1 MGTPA
6 RALEPGLAVGA
17 VAAALGLRLAYLGRI
32 DLLPEEA
39 YYWSYAQHL
48 DLGYLDHP
56 PLVAWL
62 IWAGEAVLG
71 KSELGVRIGAWLLSL
86 ATAGFGY
93 GVARN
98 AFGAAAGCWT
108 LLLVSGLPYFF
119 GVGMLMTPDAPLVAS
134 WAGALYF
141 LERAL
146 LAGRGAA
153 WLGFGACLGVGMLS
167 KYSMALLGAAALG
180 AVLLD
185 PAQRR
190 WLRRP
195 EPYLGLALALA
206 IFSPVLVWNA
216 RHDWASFAFQSARRL
231 GRPGRFGLPWLA
243 AGAALLLTPLG
254 LFAALQALA
263 GGDGPPARFR
273 RQARLFAGVPL
284 AVFAAFSLRHGVRL
298 HWTGPLWL
306 AALPLVAQRIAT
318 RPGLARIWG
327 ATLAAL
333 LLLYAAGLE
342 ALAAGS
348 LGVGAPRLPV
358 GWRELAAAVQ
368 ALARPLAG
376 EADPPPLLVGMDH
389 YSIASE
395 LGFYAGG
402 EEATGRQLFGRHSLM
417 YERWAWPRL
426 QPGRPLVLV
435 SFARDDLEDPRLAR
449 YLDALGPVEEHVLDR
464 SGRALGRFYTRV
476 GRSRA
481 PD

>member
-1 MGTPA
+1 LDPVP
-6 RALEPGLAVGA
+6 RALAFGA
-17 VAAALGLRLAYLGRI
+17 VAAALVLRLAYLGRI

-39 YYWSYAQHL
+39 YYWRYAQHL

-62 IWAGEAVLG
+62 IWVGDAAFG
-71 KSELGVRIGAWLLSL
+71 KSELGVRIGAFVLSL

-93 GVARN
+93 GLARN
-98 AFGAAAGCWT
+98 AFDAATARWT
-108 LLLVSGLPYFF
+108 LLLLCGLPYFF
-119 GVGMLMTPDAPLVAS
+119 GVGMLMTPDAPLLAS

-153 WLGFGACLGVGMLS
+153 WLGFGACIGFGMLS
-167 KYSMALLGAAALG
+167 KYSMALLGAAAVG

-216 RHDWASFAFQSARRL
+216 RHGWASFAFQSARRL
-231 GRPGRFGLPWLA
+231 GKSGRFGLPWLVG
-243 AGAALLLTPLG
+243 GAALLLTPLG
-254 LFAALQALA
+254 LFAALQALLVRR
-263 GGDGPPARFR
+263 DGAPKRFPR
-273 RQARLFAGVPL
+273 LARLSAGVPL

-298 HWTGPLWL
+298 NWTGPLWL
-306 AALPLVAQRIAT
+306 VALPLVAQRIAA
-318 RPGLARIWG
+318 RPSLARIWG

-333 LLLYAAGLE
+333 LLLYAVALE
-342 ALAAGS
+342 ALATGA
-348 LGVGAPRLPV
+348 LGARAPRLPV
-358 GWRELAAAVQ
+358 GWRELAAEVQ
-368 ALARPLAG
+368 AVARPLG
-376 EADPPPLLVGMDH
+376 GKADGPPLLVGMDH
-389 YSIASE
+389 YFIASE

-402 EEATGRQLFGRHSLM
+402 EEATGRQLLGRHSLM
-417 YERWAWPRL
+417 YERWASPRL

-449 YLDALGPVEEHVLDR
+449 TIEGLGPVEEHPLAR
-464 SGRALGRFYTRV
+464 EGHAIGRFYTRV